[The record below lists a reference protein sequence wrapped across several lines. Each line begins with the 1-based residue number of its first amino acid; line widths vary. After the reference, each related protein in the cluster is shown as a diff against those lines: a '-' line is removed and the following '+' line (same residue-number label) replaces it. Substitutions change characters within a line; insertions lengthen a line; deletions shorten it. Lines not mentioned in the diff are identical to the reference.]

1 MNNLYSLLTAI
12 NTYHPDSGVTSL
24 SDCHNDLHSWQS
36 FLEDRFPRERLNIQP
51 LLDGDATYQN
61 VVHHF
66 VGAFLGWAQVGD
78 TVLLFSPNLQLA
90 KAT

>member
-1 MNNLYSLLTAI
+1 MPTLHSLLTAI
-12 NTYHPDSGVTSL
+12 NTYHPGSGVTPL
-24 SDCHNDLHSWQS
+24 QGCHNDLHHWQS
-36 FLEDRFPRERLNIQP
+36 FLEERFPKERLNIQP

-66 VGAFLGWAQVGD
+66 GEAFLGRAQAGD